1 MNKQP
6 NENKKTSPA
15 GAIVAAI
22 CIGIYLFALIQGAV
36 RIYFSIEEQKFT
48 ADREFENIV
57 SRASFAGN
65 LGFMNETFIEAM
77 NNALSQNRTI
87 EAMIISGPE
96 GEYAFERQRGAAIT
110 WVNNS
115 PRFVKRIDYSGQNLY
130 KPLSIQGLR
139 NTNIQAVALAF
150 NYEKLTT
157 ILKETLFLV
166 LIGFLLAFFALLLGS
181 LTKASGSAKTAASYQ
196 QQKQEYKPVP
206 IINAKEEKKS
216 KAESSLTS
224 AHTSTLASEIT
235 SAQADD
241 DIDFDSIVPNGLFS
255 PRTNIGWEEY
265 TKDRL
270 ESELHRCSSSEKDL
284 VLIMMEFAAILDEN
298 EFKKAADEAVTF
310 FASRDLMFEKGNQG
324 ISVICPGIDLETG
337 LSKSQQYQE
346 RILGKFSDPDNTHSR
361 LCIGLSSRSGRLLN
375 SSRLLMEASEALNKA
390 QKDKDSTIIAFKSD
404 LEKYRN
410 YIQKHG

>member
-1 MNKQP
+1 MILIMNKQS
-6 NENKKTSPA
+6 NDHKKISPA

-65 LGFMNETFIEAM
+65 LGFMNDTFIEAM
-77 NNALSQNRTI
+77 NNALSMNKTI
-87 EAMIISGPE
+87 EALIISGPE

-115 PRFVKRIDYSGQNLY
+115 PRFVKKFEYSGQNLY

-139 NTNIQAVALAF
+139 NANIQAISHAF
-150 NYEKLTT
+150 NYEEITT

-181 LTKASGSAKTAASYQ
+181 LTKTSSGAKTTASYKQ
-196 QQKQEYKPVP
+196 TKQEYKPVP
-206 IINAKEEKKS
+206 IISAKEEKKRT
-216 KAESSLTS
+216 AESAFTG
-224 AHTSTLASEIT
+224 EQIN
-235 SAQADD
+235 D
-241 DIDFDSIVPNGLFS
+241 DIDFVPNGLYS

-284 VLIMMEFAAILDEN
+284 VLIMMEFASILDEN

-346 RILGKFSDPDNTHSR
+346 RILSKFSDPDNSRSR
-361 LCIGLSSRSGRLLN
+361 LCVGLSSRSGRLLN
-375 SSRLLMEASEALNKA
+375 SGRLLMEASEALNKA
-390 QKDKDSTIIAFKSD
+390 QKDNDSTIIAFKSD